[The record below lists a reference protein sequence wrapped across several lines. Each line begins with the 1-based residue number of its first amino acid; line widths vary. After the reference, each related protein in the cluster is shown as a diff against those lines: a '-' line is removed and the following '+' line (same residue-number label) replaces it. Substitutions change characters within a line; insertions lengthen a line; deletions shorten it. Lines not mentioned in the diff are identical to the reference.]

1 MLAPCRKYRA
11 MTKVR
16 RSLPHKVATES
27 RRTLPRHRHGHRHV
41 LYEVL
46 EDPPVERRHNNCSQ
60 IFSTSTRPCE
70 KPVPRCRCPVG
81 LWAGRASS
89 LLHQS
94 FYVVI
99 HLHVF
104 NQLSSFYCLKSCRGL
119 IPLLAPKVADQHH
132 SAMSLDNL
140 MTPAWLKLTMRYG
153 RCHRTT

>member
-1 MLAPCRKYRA
+1 MLALTFVERKFDLFQLRPLSDP
-11 MTKVR
+11 KP
-16 RSLPHKVATES
+16 SLSKTATI
-27 RRTLPRHRHGHRHV
+27 LA
-41 LYEVL
+41 EVL
-46 EDPPVERRHNNCSQ
+46 EDPPVERRRNNCSQ